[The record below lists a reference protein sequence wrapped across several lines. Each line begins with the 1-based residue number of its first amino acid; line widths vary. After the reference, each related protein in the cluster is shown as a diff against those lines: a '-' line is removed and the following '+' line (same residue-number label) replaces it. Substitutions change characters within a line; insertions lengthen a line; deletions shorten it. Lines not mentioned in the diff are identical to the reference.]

1 MKPPV
6 THHLELPSDSKCP
19 KMFFLTQI
27 GQLYDQRLSLQPRIN
42 SIICF
47 TTTNPVELRENR
59 QRRFFPYNCNN
70 IATSIQCCQM
80 VILKYWDAWASSFKR
95 ASFRATSSHH
105 KQMQC
110 SEADIIGNTHETSSE
125 MVSKKKGIK
134 SLNLWFKDQNFCPGF
149 TPIIFLFSRLWN
161 VRI

>member
-1 MKPPV
+1 MDHCVLLVKPPV

-27 GQLYDQRLSLQPRIN
+27 GQLYDQRLSMQPRIN

-59 QRRFFPYNCNN
+59 QRRFFPYNCND

-105 KQMQC
+105 KQMQF
-110 SEADIIGNTHETSSE
+110 SEANIIGNTHETSSE
-125 MVSKKKGIK
+125 MVSKKKRHK
-134 SLNLWFKDQNFCPGF
+134 KFESLILRSEFLPRFH
-149 TPIIFLFSRLWN
+149 TYYIFVF
-161 VRI
+161 